1 MKRFKYIRTV
11 LCILLCFLMT
21 CTGIGAADFSYT
33 RTEVQTYMDTI
44 LLLTRHLSVTGKE
57 REQII
62 YDALL
67 NLAAEDEEMFHK
79 VLAAIAGT
87 VDENS
92 TFIPKDEYHEMMNRL
107 SGETG
112 GIGIMATVKDGAVD
126 VITVLEGSPA
136 EQAGLVSGDKIV
148 EIDGRDVTGAN
159 SLNAIDFLRGE
170 VGTQVTITILS
181 QNGVRRQ
188 VTLTRYTIPELSVNH
203 TTVGDIGYIQITT
216 FAENTPDQ
224 VEEALQEM
232 KQQGIKKLILDLR
245 DNGGGV
251 LDSGVKIADFFLDK
265 GKIIVTIQGK
275 EESEKETY
283 YATDKKYDFD
293 LCVLVNEYTAS
304 ASEIVT
310 GAIKDNKAG
319 HILGVTTY
327 GKGTVQGVYPLAEL
341 GGALKLTVQTYRT
354 PGGEFIHHKGITP
367 DQTVEI
373 DKETY
378 TVEDLPEITFARVM
392 RVGDTGEDVKSIK
405 YLLDLLNFSVGE
417 INEIY
422 DEKTALAV
430 EQFQAGAGL
439 YPYGVC
445 DITTQGYLRERV
457 LNTTF
462 WYDTQLPAAIEY
474 LQGR

>member
-1 MKRFKYIRTV
+1 MKPFRTV
-11 LCILLCFLMT
+11 RTILCIVLCFLMT
-21 CTGIGAADFSYT
+21 CTGIYAEDFSYT
-33 RTEVQTYMDTI
+33 QEQVQGYVDTI
-44 LLLTRHLSVTGKE
+44 LLLTKHLSVTEKE
-57 REQII
+57 REQIL

-67 NLAAEDEEMFHK
+67 NLAEQDEDMFHK

-112 GIGIMATVKDGAVD
+112 GIGIMASVRDGAVD
-126 VITVLEGSPA
+126 VITVLDGSPA
-136 EQAGLVSGDKIV
+136 QQAGLVSGDKIV
-148 EIDGRDVTGAN
+148 MIDGRDVTGAN
-159 SLNAIDFLRGE
+159 ALNAIDFLRGE
-170 VGTQVTITILS
+170 VGTQVTIIVLS
-181 QNGVRRQ
+181 QNGVKRE

-216 FAENTPDQ
+216 FAENTPQQ
-224 VEEALQEM
+224 VEDALKEM
-232 KQQGIKKLILDLR
+232 KNQNINKLILDLR
-245 DNGGGV
+245 DNGGGI
-251 LDSGVKIADFFLDK
+251 LESGVKIADFFLDE
-265 GKIIVTIQGK
+265 GRIIVTIQGK
-275 EESEKETY
+275 EEGNQQTY
-283 YATDKKYDFD
+283 YATAQKYDFD

-310 GAIKDNKAG
+310 GAIRDNKAG

-354 PGGEFIHHKGITP
+354 PDGTYIHHKGITP
-367 DQTVEI
+367 DQIVEI
-373 DKETY
+373 QRQVY
-378 TVEDLPEITFARVM
+378 TLEELPEITFARVLKI
-392 RVGDTGEDVKSIK
+392 GDTGEDVKNIK